1 MLVPV
6 PAVPVVI
13 PVPLVPVPVRVGPVA
28 ARPPPVVVLV
38 PAVPVGAE
46 RPATRL
52 VVAARRPGP
61 VRTGRRGRPG
71 PAVRVRL
78 VAGPVSP
85 VPARPCRLGPCR
97 LGPCRLGSGRR
108 GPRGGGRGDRDR
120 FLPRRAALHGH
131 HRAGTTTL
139 RRGTTAAGAPA
150 GRLGRGG
157 PGTAGGLTPP
167 CRGGSTWMMPGR
179 PRSGMG
185 GSSRSAAGR
194 SNDSASS
201 SLVATIAASDATP
214 RATTTDALRRDDT
227 RGDPLRRRRTG
238 GVTARQPSAH
248 RSLHLSGSSRSLLAY
263 LRPGGA
269 AAAPASR
276 TAPPRPGGPPAS
288 ARSPRPGRPPP
299 SPRAR

>member
-97 LGPCRLGSGRR
+97 LGPCRLGPCRLGSGRR

-157 PGTAGGLTPP
+157 PGTAGRPHPT
-167 CRGGSTWMMPGR
+167 MPRRLDLDDAGAAQVGHGWVEPVGR
-179 PRSGMG
+179 RPVERLGQQL
-185 GSSRSAAGR
+185 AGR
-194 SNDSASS
+194 HH
-201 SLVATIAASDATP
+201 
-214 RATTTDALRRDDT
+214 RRQ
-227 RGDPLRRRRTG
+227 RRRRQRRHPQG
-238 GVTARQPSAH
+238 DNHRCVAARRHA
-248 RSLHLSGSSRSLLAY
+248 R
-263 LRPGGA
+263 
-269 AAAPASR
+269 
-276 TAPPRPGGPPAS
+276 
-288 ARSPRPGRPPP
+288 RSP
-299 SPRAR
+299 AA

>member
-52 VVAARRPGP
+52 VIAARRGLSGRGGEGVQGRRSACGLWP
-61 VRTGRRGRPG
+61 VRCRPCRRGR
-71 PAVRVRL
+71 
-78 VAGPVSP
+78 AGS
-85 VPARPCRLGPCR
+85 GPCR

-139 RRGTTAAGAPA
+139 RRGSTLRRGTTAAGAPA

-157 PGTAGGLTPP
+157 PGTAGRPHPT
-167 CRGGSTWMMPGR
+167 MPRRLDLDDAGAAQVGHGWVEPVGR
-179 PRSGMG
+179 RPVERLGQQL
-185 GSSRSAAGR
+185 AGR
-194 SNDSASS
+194 HHRRQRRHPQGDNHRC
-201 SLVATIAASDATP
+201 VAA
-214 RATTTDALRRDDT
+214 RRH
-227 RGDPLRRRRTG
+227 
-238 GVTARQPSAH
+238 AR
-248 RSLHLSGSSRSLLAY
+248 
-263 LRPGGA
+263 
-269 AAAPASR
+269 
-276 TAPPRPGGPPAS
+276 
-288 ARSPRPGRPPP
+288 RSP
-299 SPRAR
+299 AA